1 MKNQV
6 NTIYKQAERFAE
18 ITKKAIITGN
28 INRAKKC
35 LAVAEQLFKTGSN
48 DTKIAITNVYVLSI
62 ATFMEVK
69 YCSISNL
76 FPKTL
81 QDEYVRQITISR
93 M

>member
-35 LAVAEQLFKTGSN
+35 LLVAEQLFKTGSN
-48 DTKIAITNVYVLSI
+48 ETKIAITNVYVLSLSS
-62 ATFMEVK
+62 FMELHH
-69 YCSISNL
+69 CSISNL
-76 FPKTL
+76 FPNTL
-81 QDEYVRQITISR
+81 KEEYIKQINITKL
-93 M
+93 

>member
-35 LAVAEQLFKTGSN
+35 LAIAEQLFKTGSS

-69 YCSISNL
+69 HCRISNL

>member
-48 DTKIAITNVYVLSI
+48 DTKIAITNIYVLSI
-62 ATFMEVK
+62 ATFMEMK
-69 YCSISNL
+69 HCNISNL
-76 FPKTL
+76 FPKSL
-81 QDEYVRQITISR
+81 QEEYCRQIEIAKL
-93 M
+93 

>member
-6 NTIYKQAERFAE
+6 STIYKQAERFAE
-18 ITKKAIITGN
+18 ITKSAIITGN

-35 LAVAEQLFKTGSN
+35 LAVAEQLFQTGSN
-48 DTKIAITNVYVLSI
+48 ETKIAITNVYVLSI

-69 YCSISNL
+69 HCNISNL

-81 QDEYVRQITISR
+81 QDEYLKQISIAK

>member
-6 NTIYKQAERFAE
+6 ANIYKQAERFAE
-18 ITKKAIITGN
+18 ITKKAIIIGN
-28 INRAKKC
+28 INRAKKY

-69 YCSISNL
+69 HCRISNL

-81 QDEYVRQITISR
+81 QDEYSKQIIISR